1 LLIGVFF
8 FVCFCFVLEDQRMGQ
23 QQLQQ
28 RVQTE
33 AVPQPQQTKQ
43 MIQDVVAREHVFLDR
58 R

>member
-1 LLIGVFF
+1 M
-8 FVCFCFVLEDQRMGQ
+8 LEDQRMGQ